1 MSQPKIVVGYVMSK
15 EGEAAL
21 AQAIAEAKVRDAE
34 LVIIHSAHGGRWES
48 DEEVIE
54 YREAGE
60 EIELR
65 LREEGLTF
73 RLAGYVRGNSPAEDL
88 ARVAESESASLIVIG
103 VRNRSTLGKLL
114 LGSNAQEIIMTAP
127 CPVLTVRAR

>member
-1 MSQPKIVVGYVMSK
+1 MSQPKIVVGYVLTAQ
-15 EGEAAL
+15 GDAAV
-21 AQAIAEAKVRDAE
+21 AQAITEAKIRDAE

-48 DEEVIE
+48 DDEVIE

-60 EIELR
+60 ELEIR
-65 LREEGLTF
+65 LRDEGVAF

-88 ARVAESESASLIVIG
+88 ARVAEAEDADLIVIG

-114 LGSNAQEIIMTAP
+114 LGSNAQEVIMTAP
-127 CPVLTVRAR
+127 CPVLTVRVI